1 MKIFVEKVFGKNY
14 EQVYLFQSIYTRSK
28 YIVYYI
34 LSVVKLKPHD
44 SLKMCSS
51 FVSFYFLF
59 LILANIIKTQ
69 QMKTEINGRKKNV
82 CFEIQSV
89 SARDTLKCQTI
100 HDDDI
105 FRG

>member
-1 MKIFVEKVFGKNY
+1 MEKVFGKNY
-14 EQVYLFQSIYTRSK
+14 EQILCSFGSEAETIRLFENLLHFFSI
-28 YIVYYI
+28 
-34 LSVVKLKPHD
+34 LFSVLGSCP
-44 SLKMCSS
+44 
-51 FVSFYFLF
+51 
-59 LILANIIKTQ
+59 NIIIKQT
-69 QMKTEINGRKKNV
+69 KKEINGRKNV